1 MLHIEN
7 LQFRWPG
14 QQDLQIDIA
23 EFSVGKGEKVFLK
36 GASGSG
42 KSTLLS
48 LISGINAAQSGQ
60 LNIMGT
66 DVTALRNA
74 ERDAFRADHLG
85 YIFQQ
90 FNLLPYLS
98 VLDNVTLPCRFS
110 GHRAKQV
117 SDTVEVEAK
126 RLLLG
131 LALPEDCLDK
141 PVTSLSI
148 GQQQRVAAAR
158 ALIGKPALVLADEPT
173 SALDYDSRNTFV
185 SLLMKECEKAGAALL
200 FVSHDHSLESHFD
213 RSVALSEIN
222 AASVVGVEAA

>member
-1 MLHIEN
+1 MMQIEN
-7 LQFRWPG
+7 LRFRWPG
-14 QQDLQIDIA
+14 QDEWQIDIA
-23 EFSVGKGEKVFLK
+23 NVAVGKGEKVFLK

-48 LISGINAAQSGQ
+48 LVSGINVAESGQ
-60 LNIMGT
+60 LRMLDT
-66 DVTALRNA
+66 DITQLKNA
-74 ERDAFRADHLG
+74 ERDAFRADNLG

-98 VLDNVTLPCRFS
+98 VIDNVILPCRFS
-110 GHRAKQV
+110 SSRAQKAGGNI
-117 SDTVEVEAK
+117 EGEAK

-131 LALPEDCLDK
+131 LALPEACLHQ

-148 GQQQRVAAAR
+148 GQQQRAAAAR

-173 SALDYDSRNTFV
+173 SALDFDSRNTFV
-185 SLLMKECEKAGAALL
+185 SLLMKECEKAGASLL

-213 RSVALSEIN
+213 RSVALSDIN
-222 AASVVGVEAA
+222 AASGLGVDAA